1 MAIYEIAAATRIT
14 TPPAQLWAVLDDFQG
29 WPRWMPALNNVQ
41 IELLSSGAPRV
52 GYCFRVRGPLV
63 HADLEV
69 TRYTPLERQTT
80 FRLSFPP
87 ITGDNRC
94 VLTPQDDGAYLL
106 ERIDHINLPSRFI
119 SFLDKTQRARFER
132 LAREFLV
139 ALKDAAEAP
148 ERSRHHAAA

>member
-14 TPPAQLWAVLDDFQG
+14 TPPERLWAVLDDFQG
-29 WPRWMPALNNVQ
+29 WPTWMPALNNVQ

-52 GYCFRVRGPLV
+52 GYCFRVRGGLV

-69 TRYTPLERQTT
+69 THYAPLERRTT

-94 VLTPQDDGAYLL
+94 ILTPLDDGAYLL

-132 LAREFLV
+132 LAGEFLV
-139 ALKDAAEAP
+139 ALKDAAAAT
-148 ERSRHHAAA
+148 ERSRHHVAA

>member
-1 MAIYEIAAATRIT
+1 M
-14 TPPAQLWAVLDDFQG
+14 
-29 WPRWMPALNNVQ
+29 
-41 IELLSSGAPRV
+41 
-52 GYCFRVRGPLV
+52 RGGLV

-69 TRYTPLERQTT
+69 TGYTPLERQTT

-94 VLTPQDDGAYLL
+94 VLTPLDDGVYLL

-132 LAREFLV
+132 LAGEFLV
-139 ALKDAAEAP
+139 ALKEAAQAP

>member
-14 TPPAQLWAVLDDFQG
+14 TPPERLWAVLDDFQG
-29 WPRWMPALNNVQ
+29 WPTWMPALNDVQ

-52 GYCFRVRGPLV
+52 GYRFRVRGGLV

-69 TRYTPLERQTT
+69 THYAPLERQTT

-94 VLTPQDDGAYLL
+94 VLTPLDDGVYLL

-132 LAREFLV
+132 LASEFLV
-139 ALKDAAEAP
+139 ALKDAAAAA